1 MNWVMIFKEFNNKLN
16 EEKTSYLLDSINAK
30 RFTSNIS
37 YETALTVVANWRCCR
52 GDLVET
58 VANWWLGVANWQ
70 WVVAK
75 W

>member
-1 MNWVMIFKEFNNKLN
+1 MIFKEFNNKLN

-37 YETALTVVANWRCCR
+37 YETAPTVVANWRCCR

-58 VANWWLGVANWQ
+58 VANW
-70 WVVAK
+70 
-75 W
+75 

>member
-1 MNWVMIFKEFNNKLN
+1 MIFKEFDKLN

-37 YETALTVVANWRCCR
+37 YETALTVVENWRCCR

-58 VANWWLGVANWQ
+58 VANSPIRQ
-70 WVVAK
+70 FYTRCRYQ
-75 W
+75 